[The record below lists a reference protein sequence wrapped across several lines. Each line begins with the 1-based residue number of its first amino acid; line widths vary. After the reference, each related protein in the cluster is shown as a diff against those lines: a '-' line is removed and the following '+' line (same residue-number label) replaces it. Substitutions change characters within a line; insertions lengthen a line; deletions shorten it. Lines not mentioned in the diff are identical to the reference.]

1 MELDPDMDELM
12 RVCDGLMQY
21 LNEDEGEER
30 VCFVY
35 LVRQKTIRFY
45 GDLDDF
51 AASVAISK
59 LQTDCTRS
67 VRVL

>member
-21 LNEDEGEER
+21 LNGEKGEEL
-30 VCFVY
+30 VY
-35 LVRQKTIRFY
+35 FAYVIRQRIIRLY
-45 GDLDDF
+45 DDIDDF

-59 LQTDCTRS
+59 MGCQP
-67 VRVL
+67 

>member
-12 RVCDGLMQY
+12 RVCDVLMQY

-35 LVRQKTIRFY
+35 LVRHKTIRLY
-45 GDLDDF
+45 QDLDDF

-59 LQTDCTRS
+59 LETD
-67 VRVL
+67 

>member
-1 MELDPDMDELM
+1 MDELM

-21 LNEDEGEER
+21 LLEDEEEEW

-35 LVRQKTIRFY
+35 LIRQKTIRFY
-45 GDLDDF
+45 DDLDDF

-59 LQTDCTRS
+59 LQTD
-67 VRVL
+67 